1 MEASDYPDRSWKPEV
16 KRDKNIWEF
25 TRGYK
30 VQEAGKHENADQF
43 RALQYHL
50 NCGGDRSYAAT
61 AEFMGMA
68 EETMRSWA
76 GKYNWERRAAAWD
89 KQKLALAFKDAN
101 KVERS
106 RQRQAI
112 QEFRQANEDQAKMMM
127 EVSADLVSI
136 IQRRIAKAEAED
148 ENIPMGLVSGLLRAA
163 ANISDSG
170 RQSWATSLGVGQLMD
185 VVDQEL
191 EEVKVEVLDDTEDE
205 AYQIP
210 LDE

>member
-1 MEASDYPDRSWKPEV
+1 MDASDYPDRSWKPEV
-16 KRDKNIWEF
+16 KRGGSIWEF

-30 VQEAGKHENADQF
+30 VQQAGKHESAEQF
-43 RALQYHL
+43 RAFQYHL
-50 NCGGDRSYAAT
+50 NCGGDRSFSTTAA
-61 AEFMGMA
+61 FMEMNEA
-68 EETMRSWA
+68 TMRSWSD
-76 GKYNWERRAAAWD
+76 KYNWERRCAAWD
-89 KQKLALAFKDAN
+89 KQQLALAFKEAN
-101 KVERS
+101 KVERG

-170 RQSWATSLGVGQLMD
+170 RQSWATSLGVGQLME

-191 EEVKVEVLDDTEDE
+191 EEVKVEVLDESVDE
-205 AYQIP
+205 AYDIP